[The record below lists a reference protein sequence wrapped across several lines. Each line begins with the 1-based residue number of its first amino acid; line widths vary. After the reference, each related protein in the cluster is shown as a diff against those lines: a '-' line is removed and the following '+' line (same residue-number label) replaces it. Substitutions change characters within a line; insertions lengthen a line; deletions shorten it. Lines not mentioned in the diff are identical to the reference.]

1 MNIQERTYET
11 FKNKWIVIEG
21 PDRIGKSTL
30 IRNLAYVFKNAG
42 LDVMSNAFPRRQT
55 HIGKLLDK
63 SLKSSHTDRIIDGKT
78 QTLLFLADML
88 EAHRE
93 ISKWLEQEPDGVV
106 ITDRYIMSTYA
117 YSMAQYSDTIS
128 EEWIANALSLV
139 VKPDVFV
146 YLKPKDMCLD
156 FVVKRSGFG
165 GENTERREVQEAVLK
180 HMNNYYEKNRNRVMS
195 IVVDENMT
203 SETISNE
210 CVKSLL
216 NYLPCEYR

>member
-1 MNIQERTYET
+1 MNNTEHTIKQFYKDDIYET

-30 IRNLAYVFKNAG
+30 IKNLSYIFKNAG

-88 EAHRE
+88 EAQRE

-117 YSMAQYSDTIS
+117 YALAQYSDTIS
-128 EEWIANALSLV
+128 KEWLHNAISLLPEPSLYV
-139 VKPDVFV
+139 LLTP
-146 YLKPKDMCLD
+146 MNMSLD
-156 FVVKRSGFG
+156 FIAKRSDYGN
-165 GENTERREVQEAVLK
+165 ENTERMEIQQRVLSNMVEYSK
-180 HMNNYYEKNRNRVMS
+180 TQKC
-195 IVVDENMT
+195 VVDV
-203 SETISNE
+203 II
-210 CVKSLL
+210 V
-216 NYLPCEYR
+216 